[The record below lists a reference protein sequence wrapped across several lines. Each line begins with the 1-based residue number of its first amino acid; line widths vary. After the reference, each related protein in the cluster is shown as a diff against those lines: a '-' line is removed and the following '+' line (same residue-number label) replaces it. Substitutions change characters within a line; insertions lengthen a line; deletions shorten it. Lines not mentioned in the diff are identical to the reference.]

1 MRDPWETDE
10 PVKDDTPVTPESS
23 VNADHSASAPSVEHV
38 ALHPPHI
45 EKVKPVGGNNFS
57 QSQPD
62 TAKSI
67 KPPGFL
73 TLNRDNFLQG
83 IVWAEILGK
92 PLSKRGR
99 R

>member
-10 PVKDDTPVTPESS
+10 PVKEDPPVTPENS
-23 VNADHSASAPSVEHV
+23 VNSDHSASAPSDQHV
-38 ALHPPHI
+38 ALHRQQI
-45 EKVKPVGGNNFS
+45 EKAKPVEGNNPS

-62 TAKSI
+62 TVKSI
-67 KPPGFL
+67 RPPGFL